1 MKFLKTVFWSILTVV
16 ALYYTVEAAVVSIGH
31 YHKQIGNN
39 KKALN
44 QFTTHIKLF
53 KKGIWINS
61 SKREIKKLKF
71 VIAAKANK
79 KEKKSDNYKSYG
91 TIYKSSKEKISN
103 IQSKYNEKLREEL
116 SQ

>member
-16 ALYYTVEAAVVSIGH
+16 ALYYAVEAAVVFIGH

-39 KKALN
+39 
-44 QFTTHIKLF
+44 
-53 KKGIWINS
+53 
-61 SKREIKKLKF
+61 
-71 VIAAKANK
+71 

-103 IQSKYNEKLREEL
+103 IQSEYNEKLREEL